1 MPTDVMVILQDR
13 PGELARLG
21 EATAAAG
28 IHIRGLASFTGE
40 SHGVAHVLVDDAE
53 ASRAQDALTGAGL
66 GVADTMEVLLVDVA
80 YEIGTL
86 GELARTLTEAGVN
99 IDFAYSA
106 FGGTRVVIGT
116 DDLASARA
124 ALSS

>member
-1 MPTDVMVILQDR
+1 MPTDLMVILQDR

-21 EATAAAG
+21 EATATAG
-28 IHIRGLASFTGE
+28 IDIRALASFTGE

-53 ASRAQDALTGAGL
+53 AARAREALTAAGL
-66 GVADTMEVLLVDVA
+66 GVADAAEVLLVDVA

-86 GELARTLTEAGVN
+86 GELARTLSEAKVN
-99 IDFAYSA
+99 VDFAYSA

-116 DDLASARA
+116 DDIASARA
-124 ALSS
+124 ALA